1 MTTSFTSP
9 RAGFVEVAKKSAAGN
24 SPPPPPRPFRPEGPY
39 ADSGRILV
47 AAPLTPAAPRRAGDL
62 RLLTRAIA
70 RQGHCVRPGL
80 WAWRRWW
87 WRRLLL
93 PGSRPCEAGR
103 RHSSCLWREERG
115 GLRGGEWR
123 GKLVP
128 KPGAGRPG
136 ARRSG
141 AALLGRMAGSH
152 AAPAAVACPSPLN
165 SADAAQRR
173 RHAWFGLRDRPEA
186 RGRVGCS
193 RCSTQLPSAR
203 DGGADGRVGWI
214 QADRFTAE
222 AEAVQQ
228 SMLRRGSAPAAVRVD
243 GPDLGSSC
251 GSAATPAGTSEH
263 RSWGAAAGENR
274 PAAAHSAPPTA

>member
-24 SPPPPPRPFRPEGPY
+24 SPPPPAPPFSARRALRRLRQDPRCG
-39 ADSGRILV
+39 ASD
-47 AAPLTPAAPRRAGDL
+47 PAAPRRAGDL

-152 AAPAAVACPSPLN
+152 AAPAAVACPSSLN

-173 RHAWFGLRDRPEA
+173 RHAWFGRPARQA
-186 RGRVGCS
+186 RGPWACRLQPLQ
-193 RCSTQLPSAR
+193 R
-203 DGGADGRVGWI
+203 
-214 QADRFTAE
+214 
-222 AEAVQQ
+222 
-228 SMLRRGSAPAAVRVD
+228 
-243 GPDLGSSC
+243 
-251 GSAATPAGTSEH
+251 SAAECEG
-263 RSWGAAAGENR
+263 RRRRR
-274 PAAAHSAPPTA
+274 PGRMDSGG